1 MIANFGSL
9 VPANGG
15 LVIHRLEVVAC
26 DSLIWIAAYAQLS
39 SIVTHDI
46 LVHTASSVQLSFV
59 IAWLG
64 FCSIVTCDTIVW
76 IAASVQLS
84 HAIAWFGLRLVSCC
98 NL

>member
-9 VPANGG
+9 VSVNGG

-26 DSLIWIAAYAQLS
+26 DSLIWIAASAQLS

-46 LVHTASSVQLSFV
+46 LVRIAASVRLSFV

-64 FCSIVTCDTIVW
+64 LWLLFNC
-76 IAASVQLS
+76 
-84 HAIAWFGLRLVSCC
+84 HLR
-98 NL
+98 